1 VLFVFLVH
9 SSVRPVLR
17 SCLSYALQKL
27 FEEAF
32 TGYKKM
38 FKEAENFV

>member
-1 VLFVFLVH
+1 M
-9 SSVRPVLR
+9 LR

-32 TGYKKM
+32 SGHKKM
-38 FKEAENFV
+38 LKEAENFV